1 MMLHQIMSIKRV
13 TDFMCSQQAL
23 FYNRTA
29 NWSAVFSLFV
39 GVTSLVAAEFIPIS
53 LLTPIARDLAITEG
67 MAGQTVTVVG
77 IFAVLTSLLLAPL
90 TKGVNRRHI
99 LLAFSSM
106 LLVSNILVAVAPNYP
121 IMLIGRGLLGIC
133 VGGFWSMSAAVTLQ
147 LVPINYVPR
156 ALSIIY
162 AGVAGATIISL
173 PVASYFG
180 HLLGWRNVFY
190 LEALL
195 GGVGLVWQFVSLP
208 SLSSDKSNDF
218 RGMLRLFR
226 QDWVLLGILATI
238 FSFGGYNVF
247 FTYLRPFLE
256 LDLFLRPN
264 TLSIVLGVFGVANCV
279 GTFAAGLLFNRQF
292 RSCMI
297 LLQGVLAV
305 VAVLLYLT
313 DGFLR
318 ASIPLVV
325 LWGFLWGFMPVGWSS
340 WITRTLADRAE
351 MAGGLSVASIQF
363 SIGGAAAIGG
373 FIFDR
378 SGIQGIFL
386 AAAGFLVIASILI
399 KVSFSLY
406 AKDTGRLA

>member
-1 MMLHQIMSIKRV
+1 MDSKSR
-13 TDFMCSQQAL
+13 FFNA
-23 FYNRTA
+23 RPA

-53 LLTPIARDLAITEG
+53 LLTPIARDLSITEG

-90 TKGVNRRHI
+90 TKGINRRHI
-99 LLAFSSM
+99 LLAFSF
-106 LLVSNILVAVAPNYP
+106 LLVVSNILVATAPNYS
-121 IMLIGRGLLGIC
+121 IMLTGRGLLGIC

-173 PVASYFG
+173 PVASYLG
-180 HLLGWRNVFY
+180 HLLGWRNVFH

-195 GGVGLVWQFVSLP
+195 GVLGLAWQFFSLP
-208 SLSSDKSNDF
+208 SLASGKGNDF
-218 RGMLRLFR
+218 RNMFRLFR
-226 QDWVLLGILATI
+226 QYWVLLGILATI

-256 LDLFLRPN
+256 FDLHLGPEP
-264 TLSIVLGVFGVANCV
+264 LSLLLGVFGIANCV
-279 GTFAAGLLFNRQF
+279 GTFAAGLLFARHF
-292 RSCMI
+292 RSCMVV
-297 LLQGVLAV
+297 LQGVLAA
-305 VAVLLYLT
+305 VAILLYLT
-313 DGFLR
+313 DGTPR
-318 ASIPLVV
+318 ASMPLVV
-325 LWGFLWGFMPVGWSS
+325 LWGLLWGVMPVGWSS
-340 WITRTLADRAE
+340 WITRTLSDRAE

-373 FIFDR
+373 VIFDG
-378 SGIQGIFL
+378 SGIDGIFL
-386 AAAGFLVIASILI
+386 AAAGFLGVAAILI
-399 KVSFSLY
+399 KLSFFLY
-406 AKDTGRLA
+406 TKDMGRHA